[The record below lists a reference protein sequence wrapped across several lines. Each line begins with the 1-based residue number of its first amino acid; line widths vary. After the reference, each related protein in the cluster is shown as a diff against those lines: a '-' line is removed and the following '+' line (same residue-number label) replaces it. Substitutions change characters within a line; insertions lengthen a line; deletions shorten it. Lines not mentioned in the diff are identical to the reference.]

1 MSPHRPLI
9 GLTGRTKRAADI
21 AGIVASLGAAEVDVY
36 IRAYARAIHEAGGL
50 PVHLPG
56 FVDPGELAGR
66 LDGLVLTGG
75 TDIDPSNY
83 GADADPD
90 AYDPEPER
98 DRFELGLVAV
108 AVAEAVP
115 ILGICRGA
123 QLLNVW
129 AGGSLHQHVAE
140 HARYDSA
147 IDEAVDVALVQ
158 PGTRLHDL
166 YGDHLPINSLHHQT
180 IDRLAPGWVIAAR
193 GAGGEVEAVEWP
205 GHDVL
210 AVQWHPELLGTRSG
224 DPLFA
229 WIVERAR
236 ARSGDQVAI

>member
-9 GLTGRTKRAADI
+9 GLTGRTKRAVDI
-21 AGIVASLGAAEVDVY
+21 AGIVASLGAVEVDVY
-36 IRAYARAIHEAGGL
+36 IRDYARAIHDAGGL

-56 FVDPGELAGR
+56 FLEPGEFAGR

-75 TDIDPSNY
+75 TDIDPSYY
-83 GADADPD
+83 GTAADPH

-98 DRFELGLVAV
+98 DRFELGLVDLAV
-108 AVAEAVP
+108 DEDLP
-115 ILGICRGA
+115 ILGICRGT

-140 HARYDSA
+140 HARYDAA
-147 IDEAVDVALVQ
+147 IDDPVDVAVIE
-158 PGTRLHDL
+158 PGTRLHDM
-166 YGDHLPINSLHHQT
+166 YGDRLPINSLHHQT
-180 IDRLAPGWVIAAR
+180 VDRLAPGWVVAAR

-210 AVQWHPELLGTRSG
+210 AVQWHPELLGTRAA

-236 ARSGDQVAI
+236 ERSGAQVVI